1 MMFAAE
7 NGFGKAHKVFEE
19 LLEVVNRASD
29 EKARI
34 DQLEREVFSVLL
46 KLGFEILSQFV
57 AQAGDGDE
65 GETIETN
72 GQRLQRFSEKKRR
85 PYRSIF
91 GVLEVTRWVYGMR
104 EGQKAIYIPLDA
116 RLGMPAGEQSYVLE
130 DWLQR
135 FCVQDAFSSGVSS
148 LQELLG
154 IKTSVRTAE
163 RMNRELGKLA
173 DDYRAQQPATNE
185 AEAEILVVTADA
197 KGVPMRT
204 TLEEQL
210 GKDIPAWR
218 RHDRKV
224 QAQKAGERAQKRL
237 GRGQVRTHK
246 QMAYVGAVYSIE
258 RWIRTADDV
267 LNELLRR
274 DQKSQRPKPRNK
286 QVRAEMTYY
295 RDDERIDGQPLL
307 FASLA
312 MQCYHRDPN
321 KEKLLV
327 CLMDG
332 QRSLWGLKDSWLKRA
347 VGILDIFHA
356 MEWLWKAAY
365 CFYSEG
371 SRQAEEFVTKYLRMF
386 LEGKVVN
393 TIRSLRRKRARL
405 RPAKQQSLDSVIR
418 YFTNN
423 QQYMKYDEYLRA
435 GYPIGSGVV
444 EGACR
449 HLVRDRMERSGM
461 RWDIHGAQAMLD
473 TRAIFIN
480 GQWDDFITYRIEAEQ
495 SRVYRQAA

>member
-7 NGFGKAHKVFEE
+7 NGFGKAHKLFEE
-19 LLEVVNRASD
+19 LMEVVNRASH
-29 EKARI
+29 EEARV
-34 DQLEREVFSVLL
+34 DQVERELFSVLL
-46 KLGFEILSQFV
+46 KLGFEMLKQFV

-65 GETIETN
+65 GKAIEKDS
-72 GQRLQRFSEKKRR
+72 QHLRRFSEKRRR

-91 GVLEVTRWVYGMR
+91 GVLDVTRWVYGTR
-104 EGQKAIYIPLDA
+104 EGQKAIYVPLDA

-135 FCVQDAFSSGVSS
+135 FCVQDAFNSGVSS
-148 LQELLG
+148 LRELLG
-154 IKTSVRTAE
+154 IQTSVRTAE
-163 RMNRELGKLA
+163 RINRELGKLA
-173 DDYRAQQPATNE
+173 DDYRAQQPPTDK

-210 GKDIPAWR
+210 GKEIPAWR

-237 GRGQVRTHK
+237 TRGQVRTHK
-246 QMAYVGAVYSIE
+246 QMAYVGAVYTIE
-258 RWIRTADDV
+258 PWIRTADDV
-267 LNELLRR
+267 LDELLRR
-274 DQKSQRPKPRNK
+274 DSKSQRPKPRNK
-286 QVRAEMTYY
+286 QVRAEMTHY
-295 RDDERIDGQPLL
+295 RDDDRVDGQSLL
-307 FASLA
+307 FANLA
-312 MQCYHRDPN
+312 MQCYDRDPN
-321 KEKLLV
+321 QEKPFV
-327 CLMDG
+327 CLIDG
-332 QRSLWGLKDSWLKRA
+332 QRSLWGLKDYWLKRA

-371 SRQAEEFVTKYLRMF
+371 SRKAEEFVTDYLRRF
-386 LEGKVVN
+386 LEGNVSSV
-393 TIRSLRRKRARL
+393 IRSLGRKRGRL
-405 RPAKQQSLDSVIR
+405 TPTKRKLLDSVIR
-418 YFTNN
+418 YLTNN

-473 TRAIFIN
+473 TRAIFLN
-480 GQWDDFITYRIEAEQ
+480 GQWDDFMTYRIEAEQ
-495 SRVYRQAA
+495 SRLYGQAA